1 MKKIIFA
8 FFLLLA
14 ITAQAQHTSP
24 QYFNWHFGY
33 NAAVTFKTPDLEPIS
48 YRNSA
53 LATTEGCASISD
65 KNGQLLFYTDGVQVW
80 DRFNQQMPNG
90 FDLRGHHSSS
100 QSALILQKPDS
111 ENLYYIFTV
120 GVTGDHRNDNFCYS
134 IVDMNANSGDG
145 DVIEKNIAIHDR
157 MVAEKQTAV
166 LHKNGKD
173 YWLIAHEGRDNKFVI
188 ALFTNNGIESVKRQ
202 QIGPDY
208 YNIFASSNVRIGHLK
223 SNIRGDRLA
232 VVASS
237 EKEMQL
243 YKFDRKTGI
252 ISDYLPITLLDTIG
266 YYGVEFSPSGQL
278 LYVSWG
284 GNLIINTTI
293 NLIQYDISVYDKDSI
308 EKSVEVIIENEVNN
322 KKIGSLQI
330 APNGKIYFSHFIKID
345 TWEYVNNLGV
355 ITKPDLR
362 GTACDVKLPALNLKE
377 GTVTLGLP
385 NFCVTEP
392 YIRINFVSKDLCED
406 DDLLITTMIYPDT
419 LLPTYLWRGPAGFTS
434 NKPNIEIKKAQVENS
449 GYYVLE
455 IYENGDLVNIDSI
468 FVKVYKYPEISII
481 GPKTIC
487 PPDDVYL
494 KVDTIESGI
503 EYFWSNGTKGAGTWV
518 KQPGM
523 YSVVA
528 VNSIGCS
535 DTAYFELELGDL
547 DIEILGLLGICENSS
562 TTLKANKSKSQDGKN
577 YTYLWSTGETTESII
592 ITEAGEYSLQIIR
605 EGGCVG
611 YDTVQVENVEPPLIN
626 MSHTGIVSIC
636 DAMEFVLYETKPN
649 FEYKYIWHDGVVGNA
664 RTITA
669 PGKYTLYVTSQYN
682 CIDSA
687 EVEVQMGEKPD
698 VEVAFSN
705 DLNVCRG
712 DSVVVTVNF
721 DTQNNTILWEDGNTD
736 VARTIYNSGKYQFVV
751 SDANGCSDTT
761 EFEIKVFDIE
771 KPEIIADK
779 IYVCELGTPV
789 TLTANQEYHEYLW
802 SNSATTQSTII
813 DQAGVYKL
821 HVFNEI
827 GCVDSA
833 EIEIFIMPMNKPEIT
848 ASKYFIC
855 ENDTLTLTA
864 TGDYASYLWSDGS
877 TGSSNVVRG
886 SGTYK
891 VIVTNEIGCIDS
903 AEIFIDA
910 IHAEFEFT
918 QSNYEG
924 EVKCTGEESTI
935 SLNLRN
941 LTQNTTIIN
950 ELILENQIDFRIISP
965 TLPITMAANETREI
979 VIAVNSL
986 VPGMFETSIKAIS
999 QEPCYFETSTNLSQK
1014 FISNISMRLPEI
1026 NAVAGEQLCI
1036 PIYGKINCGASPFV
1050 SSATIQISF
1059 DAEYFHI
1066 ISLASGASFTKVIE
1080 NGICTVTIDYT
1091 SLNLTETETLI
1102 DELCGVALIGRPE
1115 KISLSLS
1122 FDDWANDFIEIE
1134 SLDGSLKLEACA
1146 IEVRGIKYF
1155 TPTEMTVSPLPANEN
1170 LQVTINSGSIGAF
1183 ELILVGFD
1191 GSQELLKTWE
1201 NTQTSSVDLLFD
1213 ISSKS
1218 QGVYSLLLKAPWSIH
1233 YQQILILR

>member
-8 FFLLLA
+8 FLLLLA
-14 ITAQAQHTSP
+14 VTAQAQKKIGKE
-24 QYFNWHFGY
+24 YYNWHFGKY
-33 NAAVTFKTPDLEPIS
+33 SAITFNTHNLEPINIDTS
-48 YRNSA
+48 SMST
-53 LATTEGCASISD
+53 LEGSASISD

-90 FDLRGHHSSS
+90 FGLRGHYSST
-100 QSALILQKPDS
+100 QSAIILKKPGTDY
-111 ENLYYIFTV
+111 LYYIFTV
-120 GVTGDHRNDNFCYS
+120 GFASENRNDNFCYS
-134 IVDMNANSGDG
+134 VVNMYGNSGAG
-145 DVIEKNIAIHDR
+145 DVIEKNVPIHDR
-157 MVAEKQTAV
+157 MVAEKQT
-166 LHKNGKD
+166 LIMHRNGKD
-173 YWLIAHEGRDNKFVI
+173 YWLIAHEAKYDNFVI
-188 ALFTNNGIESVKRQ
+188 ALITKNGIESVKIQ

-208 YNIFASSNVRIGHLK
+208 YNMFSDGYVLLGQLK

-232 VVASS
+232 VVSNNS
-237 EKEMQL
+237 ITVEL
-243 YKFDRKTGI
+243 YKFDRKTGYM
-252 ISDYLPITLLDTIG
+252 SDYLPILLLDTNG
-266 YYGVEFSPSGQL
+266 YYGVEFSPSGQQ
-278 LYVSWG
+278 LYVSQVG
-284 GNLIINTTI
+284 LNMVITTI
-293 NLIQYDISVYDKDSI
+293 KLIQFDISVYDRNSI
-308 EKSVEVIIENEVNN
+308 EQSLEVLIESEL
-322 KKIGSLQI
+322 KEHRMGSLQI
-330 APNGKIYFSHFIKID
+330 APNGKIYFPHFWIA
-345 TWEYVNNLGV
+345 EEAYEFRLGV
-355 ITKPDLR
+355 INKPDLH
-362 GTACDVKLPALNLKE
+362 GTDCNVKMQALALKA
-377 GTVTLGLP
+377 GDASYGLP
-385 NFCVTEP
+385 SFCITEP
-392 YIRINFVSKDLCED
+392 YIKINFVSKDLCED

-494 KVDTIESGI
+494 KVDTVESGV
-503 EYFWSNGTKGAGTWV
+503 EYIWSNGAKGTGIWV

-535 DTAYFELELGDL
+535 DTAYFALDLGNL
-547 DIEILGLLGICENSS
+547 DVEILGILGICENSS
-562 TTLKANKSKSQDGKN
+562 TTLKANKSKAIDGRN
-577 YTYLWSTGETTESII
+577 YTYLWSTGETTESIT
-592 ITEAGEYSLQIIR
+592 ITETGEYFLQIIR

-669 PGKYTLYVTSQYN
+669 PGKYKLYVTSQYN

-698 VEVAFSN
+698 VEVEFSN
-705 DLNVCRG
+705 DLNICRG
-712 DSVVVTVNF
+712 DSVIVTVTF
-721 DTQNNTILWEDGNTD
+721 DNENNNIIWEDGNTD
-736 VARTIYNSGKYQFVV
+736 VVRTFYESGIYNCVV
-751 SDANGCSDTT
+751 SDGNGCSDTT

-779 IYVCELGTPV
+779 IYVCEVGTPV
-789 TLTANQEYHEYLW
+789 TLAANQEYHEYLW
-802 SNSATTQSTII
+802 SNGATTQSTII

-821 HVFNEI
+821 HVYNEIGCSDSAEIEIFIMPIEKPEITASKYLICENDTLTLRANGEYASYLWQDGSTNSSIIVRKSGTYKVIVSNEI

-833 EIEIFIMPMNKPEIT
+833 EI
-848 ASKYFIC
+848 
-855 ENDTLTLTA
+855 
-864 TGDYASYLWSDGS
+864 
-877 TGSSNVVRG
+877 
-886 SGTYK
+886 
-891 VIVTNEIGCIDS
+891 
-903 AEIFIDA
+903 FIDELH
-910 IHAEFEFT
+910 ISFEFT
-918 QSNYEG
+918 QSNYDG
-924 EVKCTGEESTI
+924 EIKCTGEESTI
-935 SLNLRN
+935 VLNLRN
-941 LTQNTTIIN
+941 STPYPTIIN

-965 TLPITMAANETREI
+965 NLPFSLDAAETREI
-979 VIAVNSL
+979 IVAVNSL

-1036 PIYGKINCGASPFV
+1036 PIFGKINCGASPFV

-1059 DAEYFHI
+1059 DAEYFHVNN
-1066 ISLASGASFTKVIE
+1066 LKSGARFTKVIA

-1115 KISLSLS
+1115 KIPLSLS

-1134 SLDGSLKLEACA
+1134 NLDGSLKLEACA

-1170 LQVTINSGSIGAF
+1170 LKVTIESGSIGTF

-1213 ISSKS
+1213 ISAKS